1 MSSQENTE
9 NTKDIESIENEVRV
23 DELQSLDEIPATSV
37 TSPAEQLVL
46 DRPDLE
52 ELKQRPPT
60 EQQLQ
65 VEESSAS
72 PSSASGIASSEESAS
87 GSDDTGNDSTSNVV
101 ETTKNATEASSASQ
115 LLEEEPVALFDDQ
128 TPTFTVKENA
138 VAEDLEREFE
148 ENKCGDPENYYAGK
162 CKKLL
167 LKKETLERE
176 YLAEHPNEDEY
187 LYPNLNDPLFN
198 VKISQKKEFSD
209 TKYDGQLYDIKER
222 SDELSRAEFELSPHQ
237 AFVKNFMS
245 FQTPYNSLLLFHGLG
260 SGKTCSAIGVS
271 EEMRDY
277 LKQMGISKRII
288 IVASPNVQDN
298 FRLQLFDERKLK
310 QVDGLWNIR
319 ACTGNKLIKEINPT
333 NIKGLTREKVISQVK
348 NLINASY
355 LFLGYIEFANYIAKI
370 ERVKGDVKNEKQRQ
384 AQMTRNLNNEFNNR
398 LVVIDEIHNIRIS
411 EDNENKK
418 VAQNLTRLV
427 MATDNLRL
435 LLLSATPMYNS
446 YREIVWLLNLMN
458 INDRRAVVNVSDI
471 FDKYG
476 NFKQD
481 KEGSEIGKEMLIR
494 KATGY
499 ISFVRGE
506 NPYTFPFRVYP
517 NLFAPEHTFQNL
529 KDQYPRFQMNGKAID
544 EENKLKIL
552 SLYLTTV
559 GSYQGLGY
567 KYIIDS
573 LRKKQFNIT
582 TSKGKIR
589 DMPSFDEMESFGYTI
604 LTEPI
609 EALNIIYPVD
619 NLEQVVERS
628 VAPISS
634 QPKLIEAAESASD
647 EPVSLTAVVM
657 PGAAEKLVERDS
669 KSTEETE
676 VPGVS
681 VLVEE
686 VPEEQEQEQE
696 QEEEKEES
704 AEPLEV
710 EVQAP
715 TKQSVSTESL
725 SYSGGATA
733 RTVGA
738 SARTVGARQ
747 KKTLGKTVPLEVF
760 EEDGYEDVVES
771 EDEDQDKST
780 DREIFIDPS
789 TLTGKRGLERMMRFI
804 NTTVPPVKG
813 QFEYKT
819 DNHMFASSEIGK
831 YSSKIKRICESIY
844 SPEEERV
851 ADGIVLIY
859 SQYIDGGLIPMA
871 LALEEMGF
879 SRYGDKSK
887 SLFKTPPVPQA
898 NVKTMKS
905 QDKSVSGKFMPAKY
919 VIISGDKRI
928 SPNNDADIKALTS
941 DNNVDGHRIK
951 VVLISKAGSEGLD
964 LKFIRQVHIMDPWY
978 NMNRIEQIIGRAVR
992 NFSHSH
998 KDLPFEKRNVEIFL
1012 YATLLENN
1020 EEEAADLYIYRVA
1033 EVKALQIGRVSRVL
1047 KENAVDCIINHEQAN
1062 FTQENFREFLKAPV
1076 KQILSS
1082 GQVIDEFP
1090 VGDAPYSASCDYM
1103 KTCDYECNT
1112 GGELVANFKASPEG
1126 GNLDTYNE
1134 IFILVNSD
1142 KIIQKIKQLMKERYF
1157 YKKKDLFARIKTPKD
1172 IPDIQI
1178 YAALTYLI
1186 DDNNEYII
1194 DKYGRTGYLKNIGDY
1209 YLFQPSELNY
1219 ENISILDRSMPID
1232 FKRSM
1237 IHFDVRKDLVNY
1249 VIQEKRELEPP
1260 IKAKAKPAVAKKA
1273 SILEEE
1279 EEDDGGLK
1287 EEEMIP
1293 LSKEKEKK
1301 PVKRL
1306 ADGNHEAR
1314 QVAKHGMA
1322 VEGAKRIL
1330 KEMEENYDLANHFA
1344 RKEPKVPRGD
1354 DNWYKHCGIV
1364 MRKMVQSG
1372 VPAKDIMHF
1381 LIEHLVDFLTYK
1393 EKFDILQYLYT
1404 KEVIDETTFEFKV
1417 KGCFDE
1423 KMILNKGVTGII
1435 LFNGDVRSVLVFNR
1449 GKWVAAETE
1458 DINDLAPAIKKKYFD
1473 EPRQFNTNVGFIGTD
1488 KTGIFVF
1495 KVKDILNTRNTGA
1508 RCDEAGKAKTIKLLN
1523 IIIGHEEYAKENTK
1537 GMVQQELCALQEFT
1551 LRLYNLQRKDNLV
1564 WFLDPEM
1571 AKISKF

>member
-1 MSSQENTE
+1 MSSQQNTE
-9 NTKDIESIENEVRV
+9 DIESIENKI
-23 DELQSLDEIPATSV
+23 QSPDEIPGTSV
-37 TSPAEQLVL
+37 TSPVEQAVL

-52 ELKQRPPT
+52 ELKQRPP
-60 EQQLQ
+60 LQ
-65 VEESSAS
+65 FEDASSSAATRSEEEEESAKAS
-72 PSSASGIASSEESAS
+72 EAVEESAS
-87 GSDDTGNDSTSNVV
+87 
-101 ETTKNATEASSASQ
+101 KLEAKTPASQ
-115 LLEEEPVALFDDQ
+115 PLEEEKATLFDDQ
-128 TPTFTVKENA
+128 SPTFTVKENA
-138 VAEDLEREFE
+138 VVEDLEREFE

-176 YLAEHPNEDEY
+176 YLAQHPNEDDY
-187 LYPNLNDPLFN
+187 LYPSLNDPLFN

-384 AQMTRNLNNEFNNR
+384 AQMRRNLNNEFNNR

-481 KEGSEIGKEMLIR
+481 KEGNDIGREMLVR
-494 KATGY
+494 KSTGY

-517 NLFAPEHTFQNL
+517 NLFAPEHTFQNIEE
-529 KDQYPRFQMNGKAID
+529 QYPRFQMNGKAID
-544 EENKLKIL
+544 GEDKLKIL

-559 GSYQGLGY
+559 GSYQALGY

-647 EPVSLTAVVM
+647 EPVSLTAVVL
-657 PGAAEKLVERDS
+657 PGAAEKLAESDS
-669 KSTEETE
+669 KSTEEAE
-676 VPGVS
+676 VPKAS
-681 VLVEE
+681 VVVEE
-686 VPEEQEQEQE
+686 VPEEQE
-696 QEEEKEES
+696 EEEEI
-704 AEPLEV
+704 
-710 EVQAP
+710 EVQGP
-715 TKQSVSTESL
+715 TKQSVSTESF
-725 SYSGGATA
+725 SYSGGATARTVGTTARTVGTTARTVGTTA

-738 SARTVGARQ
+738 SARTVGASATQ
-747 KKTLGKTVPLEVF
+747 KKTFGKTLPAKTEIF
-760 EEDGYEDVVES
+760 EEDEDVAASEE
-771 EDEDQDKST
+771 EDEDEGT

-819 DNHMFASSEIGK
+819 DNHMFATSEIGK
-831 YSSKIKRICESIY
+831 YSSKIKSICDSIY
-844 SPEEERV
+844 SQEKDTV
-851 ADGIVLIY
+851 ADGIILIY

-879 SRYGDKSK
+879 TRYGEKSK
-887 SLFKTPPVPQA
+887 SLFKAPPVPPA
-898 NVKTMKS
+898 NVKTMKP
-905 QDKSVSGKFMPAKY
+905 QDKTVAGKFMPAKY

-1047 KENAVDCIINHEQAN
+1047 KETAVDCIINHEQAN

-1082 GQVIDEFP
+1082 GEVIEEFP

-1112 GGELVANFKASPEG
+1112 SNELVADFKPSEDG

-1134 IFILVNSD
+1134 TFIIVNSD

-1186 DDNNEYII
+1186 DDNNEYIT
-1194 DKYGRTGYLKNIGDY
+1194 DKYGRTGYLKNIGEY

-1249 VIQEKRELEPP
+1249 VIQEKPKVEAP
-1260 IKAKAKPAVAKKA
+1260 IKAVKKETA
-1273 SILEEE
+1273 ALKQQKREKEEE
-1279 EEDDGGLK
+1279 EEEEEAGLK
-1287 EEEMIP
+1287 EAEMIP
-1293 LSKEKEKK
+1293 LAKE
-1301 PVKRL
+1301 PVKRM
-1306 ADGNHEAR
+1306 AEGPHEAR
-1314 QVAKHGMA
+1314 QLAKHGLA
-1322 VEGAKRIL
+1322 IEGAKRIL

-1393 EKFDILQYLYT
+1393 EKVDVLQYLYA
-1404 KEVIDETTFEFKV
+1404 KEVIDETSFEFKI

-1423 KMILNKGVTGII
+1423 KIILNKGVTGII
-1435 LFNGDVRSVLVFNR
+1435 LFNGDVRSVLILNR
-1449 GKWVAAETE
+1449 GKWTAAESE

-1473 EPRQFNTNVGFIGTD
+1473 DPRHFNTNVGFIGSD
-1488 KTGIFVF
+1488 KTGVFVF

-1523 IIIGHEEYAKENTK
+1523 TIIGHEEYTKENTK

-1551 LRLYNLQRKDNLV
+1551 LRLYNLQKKDNLV

>member
-1 MSSQENTE
+1 MSSQKNSENSE
-9 NTKDIESIENEVRV
+9 DIESIENEVHSG
-23 DELQSLDEIPATSV
+23 EIQSPDEIPGTSV
-37 TSPAEQLVL
+37 TSPVEQAVL

-52 ELKQRPPT
+52 QLKERPP
-60 EQQLQ
+60 LQ
-65 VEESSAS
+65 VEE
-72 PSSASGIASSEESAS
+72 ASSSEAVEESAS
-87 GSDDTGNDSTSNVV
+87 ASEVEVEAETPVKAPTSQPLKEA
-101 ETTKNATEASSASQ
+101 ETPASQ
-115 LLEEEPVALFDDQ
+115 PLEEEKATLFDDQ
-128 TPTFTVKENA
+128 SPTFTVKENA

-277 LKQMGISKRII
+277 LKQMGIAKRII

-384 AQMTRNLNNEFNNR
+384 AQMRRNLNNEFNNR

-481 KEGSEIGKEMLIR
+481 KEGNDIGREMLVR
-494 KATGY
+494 KSTGY

-517 NLFAPEHTFQNL
+517 NLFAPEHTFQNPEE
-529 KDQYPRFQMNGKAID
+529 QYPRFQMNGKAID
-544 EENKLKIL
+544 EEDKLKIL
-552 SLYLTTV
+552 SLYLTSV
-559 GSYQGLGY
+559 GSYQALGY

-619 NLEQVVERS
+619 NLEQIVERS

-634 QPKLIEAAESASD
+634 QPKLIEAAESARD
-647 EPVSLTAVVM
+647 EPVSLTAVVL
-657 PGAAEKLVERDS
+657 PGAAEKLAESDS
-669 KSTEETE
+669 KSTEEAE
-676 VPGVS
+676 VPKAS
-681 VLVEE
+681 VVVED
-686 VPEEQEQEQE
+686 VPEEQEEEE
-696 QEEEKEES
+696 QEEEEQEEEEE
-704 AEPLEV
+704 ALEEEEEEPLEV

-715 TKQSVSTESL
+715 TKQSISTESL

-733 RTVGA
+733 RTVGTT
-738 SARTVGARQ
+738 ARTVGTRQ
-747 KKTLGKTVPLEVF
+747 KKTLGKTVPAEVF
-760 EEDGYEDVVES
+760 EEDEDVVASEEEDGDEGES
-771 EDEDQDKST
+771 ADK
-780 DREIFIDPS
+780 EIFIDPS
-789 TLTGKRGLERMMRFI
+789 TLTGKKGLERMMRFV

-819 DNHMFASSEIGK
+819 DNHMFATSEIGK
-831 YSSKIKRICESIY
+831 YSSKIKSICNSIY
-844 SPEEERV
+844 LPEEERV
-851 ADGIVLIY
+851 ADGIILIY

-879 SRYGDKSK
+879 ARYGEKSK
-887 SLFKTPPVPQA
+887 SLFKTPPVPPA
-898 NVKTMKS
+898 NVKTMKP
-905 QDKSVSGKFMPAKY
+905 QDRAVAGKFMPAKY

-1047 KENAVDCIINHEQAN
+1047 KETAVDCIINHEQAN

-1082 GQVIDEFP
+1082 GQVIEEFP

-1112 GGELVANFKASPEG
+1112 GDELVTDFKPSPEG

-1134 IFILVNSD
+1134 TFILVNSD

-1157 YKKKDLFARIKTPKD
+1157 YKKRDLFARIKTPKD

-1186 DDNNEYII
+1186 DDNNEYIT

-1249 VIQEKRELEPP
+1249 VIQEKPEVEAP
-1260 IKAKAKPAVAKKA
+1260 IKAVKKVTA
-1273 SILEEE
+1273 ALKQQKREEDEDEEE
-1279 EEDDGGLK
+1279 EEAGLK
-1287 EEEMIP
+1287 EAEMIP
-1293 LSKEKEKK
+1293 PAKE

-1306 ADGNHEAR
+1306 AEGPREAR
-1314 QVAKHGMA
+1314 QVAKLGIA

-1364 MRKMVQSG
+1364 MRKLVQSG

-1381 LIEHLVDFLTYK
+1381 LIEHLIDFLTYK
-1393 EKFDILQYLYT
+1393 EKVDVLQYLYT
-1404 KEVIDETTFEFKV
+1404 KEVVDETSFEFKV

-1423 KMILNKGVTGII
+1423 KLISNKGVTGII
-1435 LFNGDVRSVLVFNR
+1435 LFNGDVRSVLILNR
-1449 GKWVAAETE
+1449 GKWTAAESE

-1523 IIIGHEEYAKENTK
+1523 TIIGHEEYTKDNTK

-1551 LRLYNLQRKDNLV
+1551 LRLYNLQKKDNLV